1 MNQYAA
7 AEYNHKARW
16 YSYYYQFSNILEQNP
31 KRILEIG
38 IGSGITTQVLK
49 ENGIEVTTLD
59 NDPKNNPDIVG
70 DVLRLPFEDNT
81 FDVAVAFAMLEHIPF
96 SSFSPAL
103 KEMSRVGNGNVI
115 ISLPDHGKSLL
126 RLTFKLP
133 FIKEKNIQLR
143 LPAINNRKYWA
154 PSGHFWEMGNIYY
167 PYHKIAKEIKKS
179 GLKIVESYIPN
190 ESAWIRYFIL
200 KKIK

>member
-133 FIKEKNIQLR
+133 FIKEKNIQLILEPGR
-143 LPAINNRKYWA
+143 YIAAPAGKLHTEIISIYDNN
-154 PSGHFWEMGNIYY
+154 I
-167 PYHKIAKEIKKS
+167 
-179 GLKIVESYIPN
+179 IVNASVYNSDMDALIVPVKLLIENDFFCLDRSK
-190 ESAWIRYFIL
+190 L
-200 KKIK
+200 D